1 MRVAFFGS
9 LIILALFFIGSMKK
23 VERPIASAPLSTPSQ
38 AFLDELSPR
47 VEYILVPG
55 ACVGEPIFTYNLNE

>member
-1 MRVAFFGS
+1 MKTALIGS
-9 LIILALFFIGSMKK
+9 AILLALFMVGSMKS
-23 VERPIASAPLSTPSQ
+23 VERPIASAPLSTPPQ

-47 VEYILVPG
+47 VEYVLVPG